1 MGTFTRLIDE
11 VYHLLDNGMCE
22 DDIAIHLDINP
33 KTIFEIVDYMM
44 DSDMYPYPN
53 PVMPTKQMEMK
64 FV

>member
-1 MGTFTRLIDE
+1 MG
-11 VYHLLDNGMCE
+11 E

-53 PVMPTKQMEMK
+53 PVMPTKQMELE
-64 FV
+64 FI